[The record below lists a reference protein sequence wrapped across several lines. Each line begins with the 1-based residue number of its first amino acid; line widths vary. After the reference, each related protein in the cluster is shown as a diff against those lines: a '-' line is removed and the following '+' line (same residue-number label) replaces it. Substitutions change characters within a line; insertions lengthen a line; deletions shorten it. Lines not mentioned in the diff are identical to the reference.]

1 MPIACVHF
9 AAPRSGL
16 KIEEIHQVE
25 ILGGG
30 SRIPRV
36 QAMLQEALKGRVL
49 DKHMD
54 ADESLHNIDWALSER
69 CELV

>member
-1 MPIACVHF
+1 M
-9 AAPRSGL
+9 
-16 KIEEIHQVE
+16 E

-36 QAMLQEALKGRVL
+36 QAMLQEALGGRPL

-54 ADESLHNIDWALSER
+54 ADESVRACVRVCVSVHARVSSQ
-69 CELV
+69 